1 MKDPIYTIR
10 DASLINFK
18 QLTVIFGEQWA
29 IKQIFPRLFQNQN
42 DESYLH
48 RLTTLFGMTIL
59 GD

>member
-10 DASLINFK
+10 EAALINFK

-29 IKQIFPRLFQNQN
+29 IKQIFPPLFKNQN
-42 DESYLH
+42 EESYLH